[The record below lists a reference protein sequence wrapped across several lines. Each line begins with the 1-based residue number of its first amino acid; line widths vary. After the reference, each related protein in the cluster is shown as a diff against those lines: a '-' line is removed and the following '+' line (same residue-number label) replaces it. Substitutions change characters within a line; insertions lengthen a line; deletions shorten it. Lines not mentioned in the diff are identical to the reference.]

1 MEAEAAGDVSG
12 GKTRHLFIFRGSFDG
27 DGYGCAIEA
36 GRTLYIQAREA
47 YMAVCASF
55 GIRIDDGRHLRRRR

>member
-36 GRTLYIQAREA
+36 G
-47 YMAVCASF
+47 
-55 GIRIDDGRHLRRRR
+55 